1 MTSNGPPI
9 PFSADRPI
17 RSKSEDLLG
26 RSAFAESLA
35 GVVKGWTG
43 NDSLVIA
50 LYGPWGI
57 GKSSIKNMVLEHLRR
72 GGPDGSTIV
81 EFNPWQWA
89 AQDQLAEAFF
99 RDISLA
105 LGKKD
110 KSKEAKKLT
119 DTFSAYAAFLKVGTH
134 MASGIRPLLA
144 FAFAVAGFFGLGG
157 VLLKASWM
165 RPYMGLLLALSAV
178 EGFASSSFPA

>member
-1 MTSNGPPI
+1 MAQSKRPPST
-9 PFSADRPI
+9 FSADRPI

-35 GVVKGWTG
+35 AVVEGWTG
-43 NDSLVIA
+43 NESLVVA

-57 GKSSIKNMVLEHLRR
+57 GKSSIKNIVLEHLRR
-72 GGPDGSTIV
+72 GAPDAPTIV

-99 RDISLA
+99 REISLA

-110 KSKEAKKLT
+110 KSKEARKRAFK
-119 DTFSAYAAFLKVGTH
+119 FAAYAESLKL
-134 MASGIRPLLA
+134 GI
-144 FAFAVAGFFGLGG
+144 
-157 VLLKASWM
+157 
-165 RPYMGLLLALSAV
+165 
-178 EGFASSSFPA
+178 